1 MLLYLLRHAEAEP
14 HCADDFSRR
23 LTESGFK
30 QARRVGCFMKEQCL
44 RPDLILT
51 SPVIRARET
60 AEVVAKL
67 LGKLETIEV
76 PWAACGMSPEK
87 ALEELSAYGKFK
99 SILLVG
105 HEPDFS
111 TLIASLLRIAGAP
124 SIEIAKASLTGIDLP
139 RLQSGSGTLRFLLPV
154 KFL

>member
-23 LTESGFK
+23 LTEQGFK

-51 SPVIRARET
+51 SPVTRARET
-60 AEVVAKL
+60 AEVVSKL
-67 LGKLETIEV
+67 LGKADITEV
-76 PWAACGMSPEK
+76 PWAACGMDPER
-87 ALEELSAYGKFK
+87 AMEELADYGKFK

-105 HEPDFS
+105 HEPDLS
-111 TLIASLLRIAGAP
+111 TLIAALIQLGRSP
-124 SIEIAKASLTGIDLP
+124 SIQVSKASLSCINLP
-139 RLQSGSGTLRFLLPV
+139 RVQSGSGILQFLLPV

>member
-14 HCADDFSRR
+14 HCDDDFSRR
-23 LTESGFK
+23 LTEKGYK
-30 QARRVGCFMKEQCL
+30 QARQAGCFMKEQCL

-51 SPVIRARET
+51 SPVIRARDT
-60 AEVVAKL
+60 AGIVAKL
-67 LGKLETIEV
+67 LGKIDVTQV
-76 PWAACGMSPEK
+76 PWAACGMDPER
-87 ALEELSAYGKFK
+87 ALAELASYSKFK

-111 TLIASLLRIAGAP
+111 TLIASLIGLSRSS
-124 SIEIAKASLTGIDLP
+124 SIQVGKASLTGIDLP
-139 RLQSGSGTLRFLLPV
+139 RLQFGSGILQFMMPV